1 MLPPPAC
8 FPKRWCGWR
17 YVSHFRRFIRP
28 LRNTTLEISSDSN
41 LSTQFDLVTI
51 SLISIFA
58 IIQIYTIMMASG
70 NKMSQAW
77 RDPQLSPAWMVTH
90 SSVNPRTPFWVITE
104 DELFHLYENPGM
116 IDTYQGAFI
125 LDDMIMTQN
134 FERNE
139 NIDVVSID
147 ELVDSLNE
155 CRIEEKETDDIY
167 LLNRQ
172 DAFMMTNLACLHSKA
187 SRDAYLKGDHLS
199 ARVFSQMAQEEKQAA
214 KVLNDK
220 AAKEILRIENC
231 NNDIW
236 QLDLH
241 GLHAMEAVQAL
252 EEHLQIIES
261 EASISL
267 GQRRRSLLVITG
279 RGVHSRGQAVLPT
292 AIRSFLSERGYHYDD
307 SRPGVFTVRPRF
319 HC

>member
-1 MLPPPAC
+1 M
-8 FPKRWCGWR
+8 
-17 YVSHFRRFIRP
+17 
-28 LRNTTLEISSDSN
+28 
-41 LSTQFDLVTI
+41 
-51 SLISIFA
+51 
-58 IIQIYTIMMASG
+58 MMASG
-70 NKMSQAW
+70 NMMSQAW
-77 RDPQLSPAWMVTH
+77 RDLQLSPAWMVTH
-90 SSVNPRTPFWVITE
+90 SSVNPRPPFWVIKE

-116 IDTYQGAFI
+116 IDTYQDAFM

-139 NIDVVSID
+139 NIDV
-147 ELVDSLNE
+147 
-155 CRIEEKETDDIY
+155 
-167 LLNRQ
+167 
-172 DAFMMTNLACLHSKA
+172 A

-220 AAKEILRIENC
+220 AAKEILRIENW

-236 QLDLH
+236 KLDLH

-267 GQRRRSLLVITG
+267 RQRQRSLLVITG

-292 AIRSFLSERGYHYDD
+292 ATRSFLSERGYHYDD